1 MKSHSN
7 YDIELCQ
14 VQCEECRHVVAN
26 FSLPEKLPKKI
37 TLKCGECGSK
47 NISVF
52 MDFYEFGNHI
62 DRSELENAWI
72 NFQNRKNGWDMP
84 DFPASDPEPRGP
96 ATADDFYTDD

>member
-1 MKSHSN
+1 M
-7 YDIELCQ
+7 
-14 VQCEECRHVVAN
+14 VAN
-26 FSLPEKLPKKI
+26 FSLPERLPKKI

-72 NFQNRKNGWDMP
+72 SFQNRKNGHDMP
-84 DFPASDPEPRGP
+84 DFPASDREPLGP
-96 ATADDFYTDD
+96 ATADDFYIDD

>member
-1 MKSHSN
+1 M
-7 YDIELCQ
+7 
-14 VQCEECRHVVAN
+14 VAN
-26 FSLPEKLPKKI
+26 FSLPKRLPKKI

-72 NFQNRKNGWDMP
+72 SFQNRKNGHDMP
-84 DFPASDPEPRGP
+84 DFPASDREPLGP
-96 ATADDFYTDD
+96 ATADDFYIDD

>member
-1 MKSHSN
+1 MKSHNN

-26 FSLPEKLPKKI
+26 FSLPERLPKKI

-72 NFQNRKNGWDMP
+72 SFQNRKNGHDMP
-84 DFPASDPEPRGP
+84 DFPASDREPLGP
-96 ATADDFYTDD
+96 ATADDFYIDD

>member
-47 NISVF
+47 NICF
-52 MDFYEFGNHI
+52 HDFANLNHI
-62 DRSELENAWI
+62 DRSELENA
-72 NFQNRKNGWDMP
+72 
-84 DFPASDPEPRGP
+84 
-96 ATADDFYTDD
+96 